1 LQHAALRADSEALS
15 NDEEFVSHA
24 PDVPRTVAANGGGR
38 TDVSGLAV
46 ASEAY
51 QAQLEHHRLAVME
64 LELAPERQDFVAELA
79 KDVER
84 ARKALEVA
92 WLNTIAFGPAT

>member
-1 LQHAALRADSEALS
+1 M
-15 NDEEFVSHA
+15 
-24 PDVPRTVAANGGGR
+24 
-38 TDVSGLAV
+38 SGLAA

-64 LELAPERQDFVAELA
+64 LEFAPDRQDFVAELA

-84 ARKALEVA
+84 AREALEVA
-92 WLNTIAFGPAT
+92 WLNAITFGWAA

>member
-1 LQHAALRADSEALS
+1 LQHAALRADSEGLS
-15 NDEEFVSHA
+15 SDEEFVSRA
-24 PDVPRTVAANGGGR
+24 PDVSRTVVLDGGGR
-38 TDVSGLAV
+38 TDVSGLAA

-51 QAQLEHHRLAVME
+51 QAQLEHHRLAAME
-64 LELAPERQDFVAELA
+64 LELTPDRQDFVAELA

-92 WLNTIAFGPAT
+92 WLNTIAFGSAA

>member
-1 LQHAALRADSEALS
+1 MRALRVDSQALS
-15 NDEEFVSHA
+15 SDEEFVSDDA
-24 PDVPRTVAANGGGR
+24 DVTRTVAQDGGGPIQM
-38 TDVSGLAV
+38 SGLAA

-64 LELAPERQDFVAELA
+64 LAPDRDDFVAELA

-84 ARKALEVA
+84 ARKALEIA
-92 WLNTIAFGPAT
+92 WLNATMFGLPA

>member
-1 LQHAALRADSEALS
+1 M
-15 NDEEFVSHA
+15 
-24 PDVPRTVAANGGGR
+24 
-38 TDVSGLAV
+38 SGLAA

-64 LELAPERQDFVAELA
+64 LELEPDRQDFVAELA

-84 ARKALEVA
+84 ARKTLEVA
-92 WLNTIAFGPAT
+92 WLNTITFGSAT

>member
-1 LQHAALRADSEALS
+1 M
-15 NDEEFVSHA
+15 N
-24 PDVPRTVAANGGGR
+24 
-38 TDVSGLAV
+38 GLAA

-64 LELAPERQDFVAELA
+64 LELAPDRQDFVAELA

-84 ARKALEVA
+84 ARKALDVA
-92 WLNTIAFGPAT
+92 WLNTIMFGSTT

>member
-1 LQHAALRADSEALS
+1 M
-15 NDEEFVSHA
+15 N
-24 PDVPRTVAANGGGR
+24 
-38 TDVSGLAV
+38 GLAA

-64 LELAPERQDFVAELA
+64 LELAPDRQDFVAELA

-84 ARKALEVA
+84 ARKALDVA
-92 WLNTIAFGPAT
+92 WLNTIMFGSAT

>member
-1 LQHAALRADSEALS
+1 MRALRVDSQALS
-15 NDEEFVSHA
+15 SDEGFVSHA
-24 PDVPRTVAANGGGR
+24 PDVPHNVPANGGGR
-38 TDVSGLAV
+38 TNVSGLAA

-64 LELAPERQDFVAELA
+64 LELAPDRHDFVAELA

-84 ARKALEVA
+84 ARKALEIA
-92 WLNTIAFGPAT
+92 WLNSSVFDLPA

>member
-1 LQHAALRADSEALS
+1 V
-15 NDEEFVSHA
+15 N
-24 PDVPRTVAANGGGR
+24 
-38 TDVSGLAV
+38 GLAA

-64 LELAPERQDFVAELA
+64 LELAPDRQDFVAELA

-84 ARKALEVA
+84 ARKALDVA
-92 WLNTIAFGPAT
+92 WLNTIMFGSTT